1 MSRPEHSG
9 RFSPRPRPRRG
20 VLALG
25 LVIVLPVLMITMG
38 LVLELAL
45 IGYVREQL
53 QSAADA
59 AALAGAAELLD
70 EDRLKPDA
78 TPNIEDD
85 AQAAQRFAAL
95 FCNYNLGL
103 GQPWIT
109 FSDKPCLVGFGH
121 VANPTDR
128 SSPFESW
135 DGVSDINQ
143 IDINT
148 LQVYVE
154 RSRRFG
160 NQVPLRLAPFFG
172 VVEARI
178 GVQAAATVDRRVY
191 GFRPKNGAPIFVAP
205 LTITQSGLP
214 QAWLEQ
220 ANAAAVA
227 GANDNFTVDPSTD
240 TVTPGP
246 DGIPEIRVTAPL
258 PNGDPPDA
266 TDTLGTLLFGFSGSD
281 PGGIAN
287 QLRVGLE
294 PIDLYELDGQLA
306 LDENN
311 LLQLNGRTDVDADVV
326 VVLQEI
332 IGKKRIWPLSS
343 IRPDLGQTGVVY
355 DVTDFA
361 AGRVVDA
368 SNGPAGKLTV
378 VIQPATMP
386 TTTALVRD
394 GQPLN
399 PYLAK
404 LYLTR

>member
-1 MSRPEHSG
+1 MNRRSNPG
-9 RFSPRPRPRRG
+9 RLYAPRGRRG
-20 VLALG
+20 ILALG
-25 LVIVLPVLMITMG
+25 LVIFLPVLMIVMG

-45 IGYVREQL
+45 VGEVREQL

-70 EDRLKPDA
+70 EDRLKIGT

-109 FSDKPCLVGFGH
+109 FSDKPCLLGFGH

-128 SSPFESW
+128 TSPFEAW

-143 IDINT
+143 LEINT

-172 VVEARI
+172 MVEARI

-205 LTITQSGLP
+205 LTITRDGLA
-214 QAWLEQ
+214 QAWFEQ
-220 ANAAAVA
+220 ANAAPVA
-227 GANDNFTVDPSTD
+227 TVNDNFTVDPATD
-240 TVTPGP
+240 SVTAGA
-246 DGIPEIRVTAPL
+246 DGIPEITVTAPL
-258 PNGDPPDA
+258 PNGNPPDA
-266 TDTLGTLLFGFSGSD
+266 TDTLGTLLFGFTGSD

-294 PIDLYELDGQLA
+294 PIDLYERDGQLA

-311 LLQLNGRTDVDADVV
+311 LLQVDGRSEVDADVV
-326 VVLQEI
+326 VVLQDL

-361 AGRVVDA
+361 AGRVVSA
-368 SNGPAGKLTV
+368 SNEPPGKLTV
-378 VIQPATMP
+378 VIQPTTMP

-394 GQPLN
+394 GQALN